1 MKFFF
6 TINKQLTL
14 IVLLLM
20 LGSPLW
26 ATICG
31 NATNIPSIPVLG
43 QALVCEATN
52 DLNSTTVPASCGAV
66 SNSYKGGMEALYT
79 FTPTI
84 TQGYIISINGVSW
97 TSIFVYQGCPSSGG
111 TCVNSIGNSAT
122 TKSIDVNLT
131 AGLTYFIWFDTWPS
145 PDSPC
150 PGTFSIDAAPP
161 PPAND
166 LCSGAIPIS
175 CGQTVMGSTIP
186 ATYDSAPTC
195 TTSEGTGGGV
205 WYAFTGT
212 GGTITA
218 SLCGSAYDSK
228 IRIYT
233 GTCAVLSCVV
243 GNDDF
248 CGLQSQASF
257 LSSAGTNY
265 LILVHGF
272 STNSGLFTLAVTC
285 TSPPCGAPASLT
297 SSNISTNSATISWGT
312 VSGATQYNYSV
323 GPNPHTCGTGGI
335 NTAGTSIN
343 LTSLIPNTTYTY
355 CVRTDACGGGSAST
369 YSSASFTTAP
379 LPNDACAGA
388 ITVAC
393 SSTVSGSTVGAASD
407 AALGSCGIGSG
418 GTPGNGVWYKLVGN
432 GAQVTLNLCASAYDT
447 KVHVYTGTCAGLT
460 CLVSNDDN
468 AAACG
473 GGSTRSQAIF
483 NANVGTDYYILV
495 NGSGS
500 TTGTFS
506 MNISCLCGPSLG
518 APWTTTNIGS
528 SNGGAIENVCDNTID
543 VSATNYGSPTNDI
556 QSYAWQQMCGNGF
569 IKAKVENVTN
579 GGWGGI
585 MFRENN
591 AGGSK
596 KIALRTQ
603 LTSTVLRDLR
613 AATNGVMNQQQ
624 FPRPNTPQ
632 WLRLTRTGNVFVGET
647 SLDGVNWDFTFTA
660 TLVLP
665 SCIEVGLFAQSINA
679 STTTTAIFS
688 NLMGVPLTPPVIPLT
703 GGNTTNINDVE
714 HDFIVCPN
722 PAQSEINVKM
732 GNEFIGKNVTI
743 RVSNQ
748 LGQTVITHRITEVQ
762 SQIERLPLNNL
773 SGGLYILSI
782 QTEGQELISKK
793 FVVGQNRS

>member
-1 MKFFF
+1 MK
-6 TINKQLTL
+6 TL
-14 IVLLLM
+14 LQSIFPVLLMQVLLL
-20 LGSPLW
+20 LNCSNVTYGQCTNSTQYPSSTSFAINPGGATTNISTCNFAGEYSVLTGALAGQTLLLNYSLPGGFITVRSGSPAGPVL
-26 ATICG
+26 ASG
-31 NATNIPSIPVLG
+31 NAPLSYLNSFTGDLYVHWNSSAACGSNTTCSTTSVQCSSCSG
-43 QALVCEATN
+43 GGC
-52 DLNSTTVPASCGAV
+52 LNSTQYPTGTYAINPSGGSTSISSCNFSGEYSVVTGAV
-66 SNSYKGGMEALYT
+66 SGQMLTFSYSQAG
-79 FTPTI
+79 
-84 TQGYIISINGVSW
+84 GYITVRSGTSGGAVVATGLSPLSFANTYTGTLYAHW
-97 TSIFVYQGCPSSGG
+97 NTSIACGSNTSCGNTAVQCTNCFPPPPCNSPG
-111 TCVNSIGNSAT
+111 TPVISNITTTSAT
-122 TKSIDVNLT
+122 VNF
-131 AGLTYFIWFDTWPS
+131 AAAGGGLTYDW
-145 PDSPC
+145 
-150 PGTFSIDAAPP
+150 
-161 PPAND
+161 
-166 LCSGAIPIS
+166 
-175 CGQTVMGSTIP
+175 TV
-186 ATYDSAPTC
+186 
-195 TTSEGTGGGV
+195 GTGGSCP
-205 WYAFTGT
+205 TGT
-212 GGTITA
+212 GANTA
-218 SLCGSAYDSK
+218 S
-228 IRIYT
+228 T
-233 GTCAVLSCVV
+233 MLS
-243 GNDDF
+243 
-248 CGLQSQASF
+248 
-257 LSSAGTNY
+257 LSG
-265 LILVHGF
+265 
-272 STNSGLFTLAVTC
+272 
-285 TSPPCGAPASLT
+285 
-297 SSNISTNSATISWGT
+297 
-312 VSGATQYNYSV
+312 
-323 GPNPHTCGTGGI
+323 
-335 NTAGTSIN
+335 
-343 LTSLIPNTTYTY
+343 LIPNTTYRV
-355 CVRTDACGGGSAST
+355 CVRTSTCGGGVASGYVT
-369 YSSASFTTAP
+369 STFTTEP
-379 LPNDACAGA
+379 LPNDNCSGA
-388 ITVAC
+388 ATVTC
-393 SSTVSGSTVGAASD
+393 SGTVNGTTVGATFD
-407 AALGSCGIGSG
+407 GALGSCGIGSG

-447 KVHVYTGTCAGLT
+447 KVHVYSGTCGSLS
-460 CLVSNDDN
+460 CVVSNDDN
-468 AAACG
+468 VAACG

-506 MNISCLCGPSLG
+506 MNISCLCGPALG

-603 LTSTVLRDLR
+603 LTSTVVRDLR

-688 NLMGVPLTPPVIPLT
+688 NLMGVPLTPPVIPLA
-703 GGNTTNINDVE
+703 GGNTTTINDVE
-714 HDFIVCPN
+714 HDFIVYPN

-748 LGQTVITHRITEVQ
+748 LGQTVMTHRITNVE
-762 SQIERLPLNNL
+762 SLIERLPLNNL
-773 SGGLYILSI
+773 TGGFYVLTL
-782 QTEGQELISKK
+782 QTGGQELISKK
-793 FVVGQNRS
+793 FVVSPNRP